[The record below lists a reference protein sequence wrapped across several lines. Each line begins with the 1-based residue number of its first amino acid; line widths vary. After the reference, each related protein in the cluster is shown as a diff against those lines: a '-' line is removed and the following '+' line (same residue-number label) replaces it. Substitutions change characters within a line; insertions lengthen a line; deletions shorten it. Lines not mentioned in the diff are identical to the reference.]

1 MEISITSLKKKDYL
15 LIQTKATIETKED
28 LLSQSQMI
36 FGEISKNDFKKILID
51 EPETKFPID
60 LFPYFDLVKNYV
72 EDFPPEIRQLK
83 IAIVIAKEYKEIA
96 DSWETLCVSRG
107 LNYYAFTSFQEAE
120 QWLLS

>member
-1 MEISITSLKKKDYL
+1 MEISIKSHKKKDYL
-15 LIQTKATIETKED
+15 LIEAKATLETKED

-36 FGEISKNDFKKILID
+36 FEEITKNGFKKILI
-51 EPETKFPID
+51 EETETKFPID

-72 EDFPPEIRQLK
+72 EEFPHEIRQLK

-107 LNYYAFTSFQEAE
+107 LNYHAFTSFGEAE
-120 QWLLS
+120 QWLLN